1 MKRLAAVAMMLVSAS
16 AAAQINKCVDKSG
29 KVVGYGYEC
38 QPGTT
43 PQASG
48 VKASPPPAPAAAP
61 AAGAGAGAGAGAAA
75 SGSTS
80 PTPAAPGA
88 GPKSTAERDAD
99 FRKRQ
104 MEKQEASAKDDKKAA
119 DAAQNK
125 RACDDSRAYLK
136 SLQAGNRITRT
147 DPKTGE
153 RNYLNESDYS
163 GEIAR
168 TQQTLQA
175 NCK

>member
-1 MKRLAAVAMMLVSAS
+1 MKRFVAVAMMVMSAG

-43 PQASG
+43 AQTSG
-48 VKASPPPAPAAAP
+48 VKASPPPAPAA
-61 AAGAGAGAGAGAAA
+61 GAA
-75 SGSTS
+75 S
-80 PTPAAPGA
+80 AAPGA
-88 GPKSTAERDAD
+88 VSSGSASPAGAAKSTAERDAD

-104 MEKQEASAKDDKKAA
+104 MEKQESTAKDDKKSAA
-119 DAAQNK
+119 AAQNQ
-125 RACDDSRAYLK
+125 RACDELRAYLK
-136 SLQAGNRITRT
+136 SLQSGNRITRT

-153 RNYLNESDYS
+153 RIFLADSDS
-163 GEIAR
+163 STETTR

>member
-1 MKRLAAVAMMLVSAS
+1 MKRLVAVAMMVMSAG

-48 VKASPPPAPAAAP
+48 VKGAAPPAPAAAAP
-61 AAGAGAGAGAGAAA
+61 AGGAA
-75 SGSTS
+75 SM
-80 PTPAAPGA
+80 APGA
-88 GPKSTAERDAD
+88 ASAGGASPAAAPKSTAERDAD

-104 MEKQEASAKDDKKAA
+104 MEKQESGAKDDKKAA

-125 RACDDSRAYLK
+125 RACDESRAYLK
-136 SLQAGNRITRT
+136 SLQSGNRITRT

-153 RNYLNESDYS
+153 RIFLADSDYS
-163 GEIAR
+163 AEMTR

>member
-1 MKRLAAVAMMLVSAS
+1 MKRLAAVAMMLMSAG

-48 VKASPPPAPAAAP
+48 VKASPPSAPAAAP
-61 AAGAGAGAGAGAAA
+61 AAGAGSAAGGAASAGAAGAAA
-75 SGSTS
+75 
-80 PTPAAPGA
+80 A
-88 GPKSTAERDAD
+88 PKSVAERDAD

-104 MEKQEASAKDDKKAA
+104 MEKQESGAKDDKKAA

-153 RNYLNESDYS
+153 RNYLADSDYS

>member
-1 MKRLAAVAMMLVSAS
+1 MKRVVAVAMMVMSAG

-48 VKASPPPAPAAAP
+48 VKAAPPPPAAPAAAASPGGASP
-61 AAGAGAGAGAGAAA
+61 AA
-75 SGSTS
+75 
-80 PTPAAPGA
+80 
-88 GPKSTAERDAD
+88 PKSTAERDAD

-119 DAAQNK
+119 AAAQNQ
-125 RACDDSRAYLK
+125 RACEESRAYLK
-136 SLQAGNRITRT
+136 SLQSGNRITRT

-153 RNYLNESDYS
+153 RVFLGDTDYS
-163 GEIAR
+163 AEIAR
-168 TQQTLQA
+168 TQKTLDTH
-175 NCK
+175 CK

>member
-1 MKRLAAVAMMLVSAS
+1 MKRLVAVAMMVMSAG

-48 VKASPPPAPAAAP
+48 VKAAPPPAPAAG
-61 AAGAGAGAGAGAAA
+61 AAAAA
-75 SGSTS
+75 SGAASGS
-80 PTPAAPGA
+80 ASPAAA
-88 GPKSTAERDAD
+88 AKSTAERDAD

-104 MEKQEASAKDDKKAA
+104 MEKQELTGKDDKKAA
-119 DAAQNK
+119 AAAQNQ
-125 RACDDSRAYLK
+125 RACDELRAYLK
-136 SLQAGNRITRT
+136 SLQSGNRITKT

-153 RNYLNESDYS
+153 RPFLADSDYS
-163 GEIAR
+163 GETAK
-168 TQQTLQA
+168 TQKTLDT

>member
-1 MKRLAAVAMMLVSAS
+1 MLVSAS

-48 VKASPPPAPAAAP
+48 VKASPPSAPAAAP
-61 AAGAGAGAGAGAAA
+61 AAGAGSAAGGAA
-75 SGSTS
+75 S
-80 PTPAAPGA
+80 PGAAGPAA
-88 GPKSTAERDAD
+88 GPKSVAERDAD
-99 FRKRQ
+99 FRKRR
-104 MEKQEASAKDDKKAA
+104 MEKQESGAKDDKKAA

-153 RNYLNESDYS
+153 RNYLADSDYS

>member
-1 MKRLAAVAMMLVSAS
+1 MKRFVAVAMMVMSAG

-48 VKASPPPAPAAAP
+48 VKASPPPAPAA
-61 AAGAGAGAGAGAAA
+61 GAA
-75 SGSTS
+75 S
-80 PTPAAPGA
+80 AAPGA
-88 GPKSTAERDAD
+88 ASGGSASPAAAKSTAERDAD

-104 MEKQEASAKDDKKAA
+104 MEKQESTAKDDKKSAA
-119 DAAQNK
+119 AAQNQ
-125 RACDDSRAYLK
+125 RACDELRAYLK
-136 SLQAGNRITRT
+136 SLQSGNRITRT

-153 RNYLNESDYS
+153 RIFLADSDYS
-163 GEIAR
+163 TETTR
-168 TQQTLQA
+168 TQQTLQT